1 MEYKK
6 SVGFGLRGTILII
19 YQMLAYVTYCAFTN
33 FPQNVLS
40 DYYGGIT
47 HLTLLTM
54 IAGLV
59 VFIVQYFFIAPNIG
73 KIKSFKTMILVLAPI
88 NFIFILGIML
98 LSPEKQLLWDISFTM
113 VSILTQLY
121 VTFCGGMLIGNWF
134 PRRKGTVMGIVT
146 MVFPIVTGILLGVF
160 TSIVF
165 GKLGPVLGA
174 AGATGDFSAVPA
186 AVQQASCMAFMPYAI
201 VTVISYII
209 AIFLVKDFPEQCGA
223 FRDNDKGFTAEMANQ
238 MLMEEIELRKKS
250 VWKRSQIW
258 KCRDWWFMA
267 IPAALLLSLA
277 IAFMVQIIPVLQGFE
292 EIGDKYVIVLTFLS
306 VAACAG
312 SWILGVIDTKFGTK
326 TALIITSFL
335 MLLAGALGATG
346 MLIPTI
352 IAAMLLGLFMGASSN
367 FGLSAIVR
375 YWRREDFP
383 AVYAGQPPLGF
394 IISAIAPFVVASI
407 ASAAGYSMAFLFV
420 AIMAV
425 VCLILLF
432 LFNPRNI
439 IKQDDK
445 LREQAG
451 LPLDGLL
458 AAKFDEEKKKK

>member
-33 FPQNVLS
+33 YPQNVLS
-40 DYYGGIT
+40 DFYGGIQ

-59 VFIVQYFFIAPNIG
+59 VFVVQYFIIAPRIG
-73 KIKSFKTMILVLAPI
+73 KIKSFKAMILIMAPI
-88 NFIFILGIML
+88 NFLFILGIMFFG
-98 LSPEKQLLWDISFTM
+98 PDKGVLWDISFTM

-121 VTFCGGMLIGNWF
+121 VTFCGGMLVGNWF

-146 MVFPIVTGILLGVF
+146 MTFPIVTGILLGVF
-160 TSIVF
+160 TQTFFGIV
-165 GKLGPVLGA
+165 GPA
-174 AGATGDFSAVPA
+174 MAGDPAGIPA
-186 AVQQASCMAFMPYAI
+186 AVQHASFVAFLPFAI
-201 VTVISYII
+201 VTVISFFI
-209 AIFLVKDFPEQCGA
+209 ALFLIKDFPEQCGA
-223 FRDNDKGFTAEMANQ
+223 FRDNDKGFTAEMANK

-250 VWKRSQIW
+250 VWKRSEIW
-258 KCRDWWFMA
+258 KCRDWWLMA
-267 IPAALLLSLA
+267 IPSALLLSLA
-277 IAFMVQIIPVLQGFE
+277 IAFMVQIIPVLQGFP
-292 EIGDKYVIVLTFLS
+292 EIGDNYVIVLTFLS

-312 SWILGVIDTKFGTK
+312 SWILGVIDTRFGTK
-326 TALIITSFL
+326 TALIITSVL

-346 MLIPTI
+346 MLIPTV

-394 IISAIAPFVVASI
+394 IISSVAPFVVATIATEASYSI
-407 ASAAGYSMAFLFV
+407 AFLFV

-432 LFNPRNI
+432 IFNPKNI

-445 LREQAG
+445 LREAAG

-458 AAKFDEEKKKK
+458 AKKFEDEKKKKEK

>member
-1 MEYKK
+1 MEYQK
-6 SVGFGLRGTILII
+6 SVGFGARGTILII

-33 FPQNVLS
+33 YPQNVLS
-40 DYYGGIT
+40 DFYGGIQ

-59 VFIVQYFFIAPNIG
+59 VFVVQYFIIAPNIG
-73 KIKSFKTMILVLAPI
+73 KIKSFKTMIMIMAPI
-88 NFIFILGIML
+88 NFVFILGIMFFG
-98 LSPEKQLLWDISFTM
+98 PEMGILWDISFTM

-146 MVFPIVTGILLGVF
+146 MTFPIVTGILLGVF
-160 TSIVF
+160 TSTVF
-165 GKLGPVLGA
+165 TKIA
-174 AGATGDFSAVPA
+174 MGATI
-186 AVQQASCMAFMPYAI
+186 QQASCAAFMPFAI

-209 AIFLVKDFPEQCGA
+209 AIFLIKDFPEQCGA
-223 FRDNDKGFTAEMANQ
+223 FRDNDKGFTAEMANK

-250 VWKRSQIW
+250 VWKRSEIW

-277 IAFMVQIIPVLQGFE
+277 IAFMVQIIPVLQGFP

-306 VAACAG
+306 IAACAG
-312 SWILGVIDTKFGTK
+312 SWVLGIIDTKFGTK
-326 TALIITSFL
+326 TALIITSVL

-346 MLIPTI
+346 KLVPTV

-394 IISAIAPFVVASI
+394 IISSIAPFVVASI
-407 ASAAGYSMAFLFV
+407 ATAKSYSAAFLFV

-425 VCLILLF
+425 VCIVLLI

-445 LREQAG
+445 LREKAG

-458 AAKFDEEKKKK
+458 AAKFDEEKTK